1 MVRQRPTPII
11 KESLESPI
19 SETFPS
25 STTESESSSNIV
37 WLRPRDKKLP
47 LVAIP
52 VDQAPEG
59 FLHYHEEYQKRLFV
73 ATIRRW
79 PANALHPFGTLD
91 REIGL
96 IGELVSEE
104 KAILA
109 DNNIHNDGFSEQSL
123 KCLPAVPW
131 PIPIQEMKLRRD
143 VNGPGTRVFTMS
155 RDFKHGKFRTCA
167 FCIAANITPLI

>member
-1 MVRQRPTPII
+1 MLLIIIIRTLIRERPTPISR
-11 KESLESPI
+11 EPLESPV
-19 SETFPS
+19 SESFPT
-25 STTESESSSNIV
+25 TTESKPSPSIV
-37 WLRPRDKKLP
+37 WFRPRDKKLP

-52 VDQAPEG
+52 VDQAPKG
-59 FLHYHEEYQKRLFV
+59 FLQYHEEYQKRLFV

-79 PANALHPFGTLD
+79 SPTSLHPFGTLD

-104 KAILA
+104 QAILA
-109 DNNIHNDGFSEQSL
+109 DNNIHNDGFTEQSL

-131 PIPIQEMKLRRD
+131 PIPIQETKLRRD

-155 RDFKHGKFRTCA
+155 RDFKHGEPRT
-167 FCIAANITPLI
+167 F